1 MSAYDFQQVQ
11 KTQALREPQ
20 ENLFANFKVQSKLY
34 FLIFVMILGIIG
46 IFLTALRGFTSMR
59 TQQSQNYES
68 VLLPLIKISQAD
80 TALANMQMAI
90 IALQSEKLLP
100 PERQIHLQTI
110 QTAEEQLKPILDA
123 YAANWLAPVPLTL
136 TTGMRQ
142 TKQTDIEQKIGRL
155 QEQETAN
162 FNQLIEQYNQYL
174 AARQTIL
181 EALASNKSDARASQQ
196 ALQALSLARVAVGRL
211 IESNNEVANILN
223 EMAQLAYQDLI
234 ARLSIAMGLAILFG
248 FLISTSIAR
257 SISQRLATV
266 ERMAHD
272 MEDGY
277 LDRRAIISI
286 SGRDEI
292 ATLSHTLNKMYR
304 QLQDILSSLE
314 QRVQERTRDLDLAN
328 QQSQRRAKQFEAIT
342 LVSNAIS
349 SVRSLDQLLPQITE
363 VISREFGYYHVGIFL
378 LDDRKE
384 YAILSASNSEG
395 GQRMLA
401 RGHRL
406 KVGEQGI
413 VGYATAFGQPRIA
426 LDVGQD
432 AVFFDNP
439 DLPKTRSEMALPLK
453 VGNAVVGAL
462 DVQSTAPA
470 AFSEEDIRALSLLA
484 DQVSLAIE
492 NARLFDQ
499 ARKSLDEAETVYRQ
513 YIRQAWHRLPK
524 EQKLAGFLY
533 VADGV
538 HQITTPSEW
547 QRVHQERKKRAADG
561 EAQVHTVPLQIR
573 GEKIGDLNV
582 QIPADKE
589 LTAEQQDLIKAVAER
604 VAIAAE
610 NARLF
615 DETTRRAERE
625 RLVSDIT
632 TKIRSINDP
641 ERMVEVALEE
651 LKTALGAT
659 QIQLLPHVLPKAEA
673 E

>member
-20 ENLFANFKVQSKLY
+20 EDLFANFKVQSKLY

-68 VLLPLIKISQAD
+68 VLLPLIKIRQAD
-80 TALANMQMAI
+80 TALADMQMAI

-100 PERQIHLQTI
+100 AEQQIYLQTI

-123 YAANWLAPVPLTL
+123 YAANWLAPVPLTF
-136 TTGMRQ
+136 TSGMRQ
-142 TKQTDIEQKIGRL
+142 TKQTDIGKKIGRL

-162 FNQLIEQYNQYL
+162 FNQLMEQYNQYL

-181 EALASNKSDARASQQ
+181 EALASNKPDARASQQ
-196 ALQALSLARVAVGRL
+196 ALQALSLARAAVGRL
-211 IESNNEVANILN
+211 IETNSEVANILN

-286 SGRDEI
+286 GGRDEI

-304 QLQDILSSLE
+304 QLQDTLSSLE
-314 QRVQERTRDLDLAN
+314 QRVQERTRDLALAN

-462 DVQSTAPA
+462 DVQSTEPA

-533 VADGV
+533 AADGV

-547 QRVHQERKKRAADG
+547 QRVYQERKKRAADG
-561 EAQVHTVPLQIR
+561 ETQVHTVPLQIR